1 MKLIWTYS
9 PKLNRSKNI
18 SDDDMLK
25 LFYHSIECGKKF
37 HPTCVYTDT
46 PEKFI
51 GKVDEILQLPKDF
64 EIYFL
69 DDIKFY
75 VIENEL
81 DNYTLIDGD
90 LFIDSPIENV
100 SPNIGVELYVP
111 HKRGIYY
118 EKYNKVLES
127 EGVEDVIPYWK
138 SSLGYFNL
146 GLIQIN
152 NFKSSEFISDYKK
165 LKEFYKNKIEGIYFN
180 RMDECV
186 EISLCTYFFT
196 LFNLHNKNIYR
207 QIRKDSYIHLSGP
220 TDTSKI
226 DFIKTKLTKKSEIKK
241 LI

>member
-9 PKLNRSKNI
+9 PKLNRSKKI

-37 HPTCVYTDT
+37 HNTCVYTDT
-46 PEKFI
+46 PEKFV
-51 GKVDEILQLPKDF
+51 GKVDEIVELPKDF

-81 DNYTLIDGD
+81 DTFTLIDGD

-100 SPNIGVELYVP
+100 SPNVGIEVYVP
-111 HKRGIYY
+111 HKKNIFY
-118 EKYNKVLES
+118 EKYNKVLEQ
-127 EGVEDVIPYWK
+127 EGVKDIIPYWQ

-146 GLIQIN
+146 GLVQVN
-152 NFKSSEFISDYKK
+152 NFQHDEFIKDYNK

-180 RMDECV
+180 RIDECV

-196 LFNLHNKNIYR
+196 LFNIHKRNQYKKISKN
-207 QIRKDSYIHLSGP
+207 SYIHLAGP
-220 TDTSKI
+220 DETSKLN
-226 DFIKTKLTKKSEIKK
+226 FINKKTIL
-241 LI
+241 